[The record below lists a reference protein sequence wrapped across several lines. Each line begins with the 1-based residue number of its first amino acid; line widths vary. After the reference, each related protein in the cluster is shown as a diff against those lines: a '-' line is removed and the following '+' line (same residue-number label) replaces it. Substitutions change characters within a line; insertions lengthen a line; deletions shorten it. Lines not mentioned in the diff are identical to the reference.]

1 VVGRLI
7 LSLVAM
13 GGHRALTMGIQS
25 LQKNSNAKMKVQNL
39 FNREIEETKIVK
51 LFNTKPYEYKQ
62 MG

>member
-1 VVGRLI
+1 
-7 LSLVAM
+7 M

-51 LFNTKPYEYKQ
+51 LFNTKQYKYKQ